1 MNEDTLI
8 YELRP
13 PEGVSVSELAENFR
27 LTELSFMR
35 MVKYGK
41 SVSGEHA
48 TKCLPKLEYLPLNMT
63 VLELKK
69 MIYE

>member
-13 PEGVSVSELAENFR
+13 PEGISADELADNFR
-27 LTELSFMR
+27 LTELSFMK

-41 SVSGEHA
+41 SISGEHA
-48 TKCLPKLEYLPLNMT
+48 SKSLPKLEYLPLNMT
-63 VLELKK
+63 IMELKK
-69 MIYE
+69 MIY